1 MLLDKSFLGNSQRL
15 SASQRCF
22 CSKETTLLFF
32 CVCVCECRHRRNMGR
47 GKYSMSF
54 WPNLWSFQPVLPYL
68 ARFFFW
74 RLLFFCMMF
83 AQGPSSP
90 STKGFVVFSQSLW
103 AFSRSVGKMLNYKEH
118 QSALFQ
124 DAVCSSNTIKC
135 LCKALGALIIRWHML
150 LLNFNSGF
158 GDCFMYSSLLFL
170 GNRVSNKEP
179 LQAINITNIK
189 PPSFFVCRGWTE
201 VV

>member
-1 MLLDKSFLGNSQRL
+1 
-15 SASQRCF
+15 
-22 CSKETTLLFF
+22 
-32 CVCVCECRHRRNMGR
+32 MGR

-54 WPNLWSFQPVLPYL
+54 WPKLWSFQPVLPYL
-68 ARFFFW
+68 FW
-74 RLLFFCMMF
+74 WLLFFVWCLLRPHHLHPPK
-83 AQGPSSP
+83 GSP
-90 STKGFVVFSQSLW
+90 FSPKACGHFHALSGRCLTT
-103 AFSRSVGKMLNYKEH
+103 KEH

-135 LCKALGALIIRWHML
+135 LCKAPGALIIRWHTL

-158 GDCFMYSSLLFL
+158 GDGFIYSSLLFL

-179 LQAINITNIK
+179 LQTISVINIQ
-189 PPSFFVCRGWTE
+189 PPSFFVYRGWTE